1 MYVDLNSKKFQL
13 LIEILINVKKY
24 KFMGRLIFM
33 NGIKDEINYDI
44 KDIDKNLVAYIDEN
58 IFVKYEKFY
67 SHGMIH
73 VHNVIRNVLML
84 ADYYGL
90 DKNMCYAMAS
100 YHDIGLSKDRD
111 NHEKE
116 SGKMFIEDSKMKE
129 FFSPKELIIVKE
141 AIEDH
146 RGSRKEEPRSIYGKV
161 LSDSDR
167 DFDLYLLAKRQ
178 LATSIKNYPELHTAE
193 EHFERCY
200 QYISKRINETGHFN
214 LWTNN
219 PLLLKERENFEK
231 MFFDKQLAHD
241 IYCEEYARIE
251 KDGTMEKIINYYEDY

>member
-1 MYVDLNSKKFQL
+1 
-13 LIEILINVKKY
+13 
-24 KFMGRLIFM
+24 M
-33 NGIKDEINYDI
+33 NGIQDKICYDT
-44 KDIDKNLVAYIDEN
+44 KDINSELLEYIGKN
-58 IFVKYEKFY
+58 IFIKYEKFY

-73 VHNVIRNVLML
+73 VHNVIKNVLML

-100 YHDIGLSKDRD
+100 YHDIGLIKDRD

-116 SGKMFIEDSKMKE
+116 SGKMFMEDSKMKD
-129 FFSPKELIIVKE
+129 FFTLEQLVIIKE

-178 LATSIKNYPELHTAE
+178 LATSIKNYPNINTAE
-193 EHFERCY
+193 GHFENCY
-200 QYISKRINETGHFN
+200 QYMSKRINEAGHFN

-219 PLLLKERENFEK
+219 PLLLKERENFEN
-231 MFFDKQLAHD
+231 MFFDKNIAHD
-241 IYCEEYARIE
+241 IYCAEYSRIE
-251 KDGTMEKIINYYEDY
+251 KDGTLEKIVNYYEDF